1 MFKNY
6 CQNKTQNIYKKQID
20 ILLIEKIKKKFWNKN
35 KKTVLNRNLEISNK
49 QQVQNNMNWTEN
61 NINC

>member
-6 CQNKTQNIYKKQID
+6 CQNKTQNMYKKQID